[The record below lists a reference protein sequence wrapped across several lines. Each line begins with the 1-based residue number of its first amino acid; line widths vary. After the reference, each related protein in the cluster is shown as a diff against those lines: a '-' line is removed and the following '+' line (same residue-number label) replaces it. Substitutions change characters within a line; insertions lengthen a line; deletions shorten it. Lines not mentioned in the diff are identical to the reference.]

1 MRLRIHQPEM
11 NVCDTPLKSIR
22 CLLCFGRPKLHGIRM
37 SSQMESELKNRLTR
51 LGFGSALTANHL
63 LPTAQTSLA
72 PRPARVGHPF
82 HALQFTLFEWH
93 LRLPCAKLMHT
104 LVNDHC
110 NLQDMGMH
118 VPLAFMWD

>member
-1 MRLRIHQPEM
+1 M
-11 NVCDTPLKSIR
+11 CDTPLKSIR
-22 CLLCFGRPKLHGIRM
+22 CLLYLGRPKLHGIRM
-37 SSQMESELKNRLTR
+37 SSQMESELNYRLTR

-72 PRPARVGHPF
+72 PRPARIGHPF
-82 HALQFTLFEWH
+82 HALQFTLFGWH
-93 LRLPCAKLMHT
+93 LRLPSAEHMHT